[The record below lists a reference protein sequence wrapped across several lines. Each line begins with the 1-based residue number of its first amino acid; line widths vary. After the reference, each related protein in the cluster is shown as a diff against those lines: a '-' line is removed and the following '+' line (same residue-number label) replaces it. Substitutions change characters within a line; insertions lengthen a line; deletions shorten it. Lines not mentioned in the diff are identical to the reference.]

1 MLLWTRARV
10 LLDSRKTTNLRLLLG
25 KNESASHDSLEGNRT
40 SNRRPHR
47 RADASKA
54 AGLARATVASTTTWR
69 AGPGSQT
76 PRRSLALA
84 PIPGARRGKALAD
97 VPSPSGV
104 KTVRLI

>member
-54 AGLARATVASTTTWR
+54 A
-69 AGPGSQT
+69 
-76 PRRSLALA
+76 
-84 PIPGARRGKALAD
+84 
-97 VPSPSGV
+97 
-104 KTVRLI
+104 